1 MGAGDVR
8 LGSPVLDAGRTP
20 RPRAR
25 VLILTAGYGEGHN
38 AAARALA
45 AAFEELRGPGT
56 ARVVDL
62 FALASPRLNAAVR
75 RGYLQAINRAPRL
88 WSRAYAWM
96 DRSSLLPRTL
106 LLLRRDL
113 RLLSQIIESER
124 PTAICS
130 TYPVYAYLVERL
142 RRRGRTDAPHFNVVT
157 DSISIN
163 SLWWRAGCA
172 GWFVPNEDTACFLR
186 AAGLDPSRL
195 HTLGFPV
202 TLYFNRHSEEFSPPD
217 LAGGSAPRVLHIIN
231 SGTRQAE
238 ATAGAIFERQDW
250 DVTCAV
256 GRDQRLRRRLEQM
269 AAGRRRPAQILGWT
283 DAIPHLLMTHHV
295 VVSKAGGATTQE
307 AIAARCPMIVSQVV
321 PGQEEGNYELL
332 RRHGVGALAETPEDI
347 MGGLTRAFA
356 DRGAVWSEWRAALA
370 PLSRPRAALEIASH
384 LLNLS
389 PGPGAARP
397 GPHRPAQNAA
407 PE

>member
-1 MGAGDVR
+1 MGAGDVS
-8 LGSPVLDAGRTP
+8 LGSPVLDAGCP
-20 RPRAR
+20 PSSRAR

-45 AAFEELRGPGT
+45 AAFDDLRGPGA

-62 FALASPRLNAAVR
+62 FALASPRLNAVVR
-75 RGYLQAINRAPRL
+75 RCYLQAINRTPRL

-96 DRSSLLPRTL
+96 DRSNLLPRTL

-113 RLLSQIIESER
+113 RLLSQIIDSER

-130 TYPVYAYLVERL
+130 TYPVYSFLVERL
-142 RRRGRTDAPHFNVVT
+142 RRLGRTDAPHFNVVT

-163 SLWWRAGCA
+163 SLWWRAGCS
-172 GWFVPNEDTACFLR
+172 GWFVPNEDTAHSLR
-186 AAGLDPSRL
+186 QAGLDPSHL

-202 TLYFNRHSEEFSPPD
+202 TLYFGRHAAEFTPPD
-217 LAGGSAPRVLHIIN
+217 LAAGAAPRVLHIIN
-231 SGTRQAE
+231 SGTRRAE
-238 ATAGAIFERQDW
+238 ATASALFERQDW

-256 GRDQRLRRRLEQM
+256 GRDERLRHRLEQM

-283 DAIPHLLMTHHV
+283 DAIPQLLMTHHV
-295 VVSKAGGATTQE
+295 AVSKAGGATTQE

-332 RRHGVGALAETPEDI
+332 CRHGVGGRADTPEGV
-347 MGGLTRAFA
+347 MRELTRAFA
-356 DRGAVWSEWRAALA
+356 NQGAVWNQWRAALE
-370 PLSRPRAALEIASH
+370 PLSRPNAALDIASH

-389 PGPGAARP
+389 PAASAPRSGALRQKQIAM
-397 GPHRPAQNAA
+397 

>member
-1 MGAGDVR
+1 MGAGDVS
-8 LGSPVLDAGRTP
+8 LGSPVLDAGCP
-20 RPRAR
+20 PCSRAR

-45 AAFEELRGPGT
+45 AAFEGLRGPGT

-62 FALASPRLNAAVR
+62 FALASPRLNAVFR

-96 DRSSLLPRTL
+96 DRSNLLPRTL

-113 RLLSQIIESER
+113 RLLSQIIESEK

-130 TYPVYAYLVERL
+130 TYPVYAFLVERL

-163 SLWWRAGCA
+163 SLWWRAGCS
-172 GWFVPNEDTACFLR
+172 GWFVPNEDTARFLR
-186 AAGLDPSRL
+186 QAGLDPSRL

-202 TLYFNRHSEEFSPPD
+202 TLYFSRHGSEFAPPD
-217 LAGGSAPRVLHIIN
+217 LATGSAPRVLHIIN

-256 GRDQRLRRRLEQM
+256 GRDERLRLRLEQM
-269 AAGRRRPAQILGWT
+269 AAGRRRPARILGWT

-295 VVSKAGGATTQE
+295 AVSKAGGATTQE

-332 RRHGVGALAETPEDI
+332 RRHGAGARADTPE
-347 MGGLTRAFA
+347 GVLRELTRAFA
-356 DRGAVWSEWRAALA
+356 NQGAVWNEWRAALG
-370 PLSRPRAALEIASH
+370 PLSRPNAALEIASH

-389 PGPGAARP
+389 PAAAARP
-397 GPHRPAQNAA
+397 WALGTTQVAIS
-407 PE
+407 E